1 MLRRTVCRSTATVC
15 RSTARLSS
23 SIALSQ
29 RAEASPLNFAKATTA
44 FQGTSTV
51 ELLRG
56 AAVLTACSQ
65 PWLVHHAK
73 STIDASYRLFGRRA
87 TEAVL
92 RHTAFAHF
100 VAGESAEEIAPKL
113 QALRDVGV
121 GGILDYAAEA
131 SLDEDDAP
139 PHGVNQPARVYPF
152 QNEEVCEENKRI
164 FIDAVDA
171 VHATTPEGFA
181 AVKVTALGD
190 PMLLERVSAAIVQ
203 LHAFFDRLAEG
214 RGVLSREQFV
224 AGWRSAFDVG
234 DEAISEMLSRLRAD
248 ATGHIDVIEFTNAL
262 PLEAV
267 GPLVQSCR
275 AQGPLYHSA
284 LDQDECAALER
295 MLSRLD
301 EIASRAKA
309 LDVRLMIDAEHTCFQ
324 PAIDHA
330 VLRLSR
336 THNQTYPCCFGT
348 YQAYLKECETKL
360 HRDLDRA
367 SREGWHL
374 GAKLVRGAYMVH
386 ERERAREL
394 GYPDPIQPTAEA
406 THASY
411 DAAIRALLLHCPCPE
426 RTSVMV
432 ASHNRSSVEYAARL
446 LLGEESRVPTNR
458 VVFGQLL
465 GMADHLT
472 FTLAAHGLKAY
483 KYVPYGPV
491 REVLPYLIR
500 RAQENADALS
510 GAAEQRNM
518 MLKEVGRR
526 MGVFA

>member
-1 MLRRTVCRSTATVC
+1 MLRRTVC

-23 SIALSQ
+23 SIAFSQ
-29 RAEASPLNFAKATTA
+29 RAEASPLNFAKATTS
-44 FQGTSTV
+44 FQGTSTS

-275 AQGPLYHSA
+275 AHGPLYHSA
-284 LDQDECAALER
+284 LDQEECAALER

-336 THNQTYPCCFGT
+336 THN
-348 YQAYLKECETKL
+348 
-360 HRDLDRA
+360 RDLDRA